1 MKTNAG
7 RILDQLKI
15 VYEIKEYK
23 VDEDDLTAEHVA
35 DQIGFPHEQ
44 VFKTLVVKGDKT
56 GVLVACIPGNG
67 ELDLKALAAVSGNK
81 NAEMVSVKEIQGLTG
96 YIRGGVSPIGMK
108 KKYPTYLDET
118 AILWDCVSI
127 SAGIRGAQIIIAP
140 DDLVKA
146 VDAQMAEIARG
157 K

>member
-15 VYEIKEYK
+15 AYEIKEYK

-35 DQIGFPHEQ
+35 DQIGFPYEQ

-56 GVLVACIPGNG
+56 GILVACIPGSS

-81 NAEMVSVKEIQGLTG
+81 KVEMVHVKEIQGLTG
-96 YIRGGVSPIGMK
+96 YIRGGVSPVGMK
-108 KKYPTYLDET
+108 KKYPIFVDES
-118 AILWDCVSI
+118 AILWDCISI
-127 SAGIRGAQIIIAP
+127 SAGLRGAQIIIAP
-140 DDLVKA
+140 DDLVKSIE
-146 VDAQMAEIARG
+146 AQLAEIARS
-157 K
+157 

>member
-15 VYEIKEYK
+15 AYEIKEYK

-35 DQIGFPHEQ
+35 DQIGFPNEQ

-56 GVLVACIPGNG
+56 GILVACIPGG
-67 ELDLKALAAVSGNK
+67 DELDLKALAAVSGNK
-81 NAEMVSVKEIQGLTG
+81 KVEMVHVKEIQGLTG

-108 KKYPTYLDET
+108 KKYATFVDES
-118 AILWDCVSI
+118 AILWDLISI
-127 SAGIRGAQIIIAP
+127 SAGLRGAQIIIAP
-140 DDLVKA
+140 DDLVKSIE
-146 VDAQMAEIARG
+146 AQLAEIART

>member
-35 DQIGFPHEQ
+35 DQIGFPYEQ

-56 GVLVACIPGNG
+56 GILVACIPGSS

-81 NAEMVSVKEIQGLTG
+81 KVEMVHVKEIQGLTG
-96 YIRGGVSPIGMK
+96 YIRGGVSPVGMK
-108 KKYPTYLDET
+108 KKYPIFVDES
-118 AILWDCVSI
+118 AILWDCISI
-127 SAGIRGAQIIIAP
+127 SAGLRGAQIIIAP
-140 DDLVKA
+140 DDLVKSIE
-146 VDAQMAEIARG
+146 AQLAEIARS
-157 K
+157 

>member
-15 VYEIKEYK
+15 AYEIKEYK

-35 DQIGFPHEQ
+35 DQIGFPYEQ

-56 GVLVACIPGNG
+56 GILVACIPGSS

-81 NAEMVSVKEIQGLTG
+81 KVEMVHVKEIQGLTG
-96 YIRGGVSPIGMK
+96 YIRGGVSPVGMK
-108 KKYPTYLDET
+108 KKYSIFVDES
-118 AILWDCVSI
+118 AILWDCISI
-127 SAGIRGAQIIIAP
+127 SAGLRGAQIIIAP
-140 DDLVKA
+140 DDLVKSIE
-146 VDAQMAEIARG
+146 AQLAEIARS
-157 K
+157 

>member
-35 DQIGFPHEQ
+35 DQIGFPYEQ

-56 GVLVACIPGNG
+56 GILVACIPGSS

-81 NAEMVSVKEIQGLTG
+81 KVEMVHVKEIQGLTG
-96 YIRGGVSPIGMK
+96 YIRGGVSPVGMK
-108 KKYPTYLDET
+108 KKYSIFVDES
-118 AILWDCVSI
+118 AILWDCISI
-127 SAGIRGAQIIIAP
+127 SAGLRGAQIIIAP
-140 DDLVKA
+140 DDLVKSIE
-146 VDAQMAEIARG
+146 AQLAEIARS
-157 K
+157 